1 MSSKVS
7 FEGINE
13 AVVTFYAAGEVKG
26 GQTVRVSEDSAV
38 SLCGD
43 GEAFCG
49 VTVAPKREGCVGVQ
63 VSGFVTV
70 DCADVSVTVGYERLV
85 GDGKGGVKHAEDGKE
100 YLAVSKDT
108 DTVTILL

>member
-13 AVVTFYAAGEVKG
+13 AVATFYAAGEVKG
-26 GQTVRVSEDSAV
+26 GQTVVVSEDATA

-43 GEAFCG
+43 GKPFCG
-49 VTVAPKREGCVGVQ
+49 VTVAPKREDCVGVQ

-70 DCADVSVTVGYERLV
+70 DCTDVAVTVGHTKLV
-85 GDGKGGVKHAEDGKE
+85 GDGKGGVKHAESGKE
-100 YLAVSKDT
+100 YWVVSKDT
-108 DTVTILL
+108 DTATILL